1 MNQTSS
7 IQWYPGHMAKAF
19 KKIKEQLKLIDIVI
33 EIVDARIPISSKNPS
48 IESLIGNKKHI
59 LLLNKA
65 DLADEGETNQ
75 WIDKIKREDK
85 HTYPMAF
92 SIHNP
97 RDKKKL
103 LSQIR
108 QLKTKSNQKRCLICG
123 IPNVGKS
130 SVINLLSGKKKTVI
144 GNKPGVTKVNQWV
157 KIDEKILLLDTPGL
171 LWPKF
176 EDPKVGMRLAWI
188 GSIKDTIYE
197 KENLAFEL
205 LLFLHKNYSQRL
217 IEAYQLDP
225 KILNEKTIMLME
237 AIASIRRFL
246 IRGGDYDYARTADT
260 ILKDFKDGK
269 LGPITIEKVK
279 GSTEPCML

>member
-19 KKIKEQLKLIDIVI
+19 KKIREQLKLIDIVI
-33 EIVDARIPISSKNPS
+33 EIVDARIPISSKNPN

-59 LLLNKA
+59 LLFNKA
-65 DLADEGETNQ
+65 DLADEDETNR

-92 SIHNP
+92 SIYNP

-108 QLKTKSNQKRCLICG
+108 QLETKSNQKRCLICG

-157 KIDEKILLLDTPGL
+157 KIDEKILLMDTPGL

-176 EDPKVGMRLAWI
+176 EDPKVGLHLAWI

-205 LLFLHKNYSQRL
+205 LQFLHKNDSQRL

-237 AIASIRRFL
+237 AIASVRHFL
-246 IRGGDYDYARTADT
+246 VKGGDYDYARTADT

-279 GSTEPCML
+279 GSIEPCML

>member
-1 MNQTSS
+1 
-7 IQWYPGHMAKAF
+7 MAKAL

-65 DLADEGETNQ
+65 DLADDVETSK
-75 WIDKIKREDK
+75 WIDKIKQDDD

-92 SIHNP
+92 SIYNP
-97 RDKKKL
+97 RDKAKL
-103 LSQIR
+103 FSQIR
-108 QLKTKSNQKRCLICG
+108 QLETKLNQKRCLICG

-157 KIDEKILLLDTPGL
+157 KIDDRILLLDTPGL

-176 EDPKVGMRLAWI
+176 EDPQVGLRLAWI

-205 LLFLHKNYSQRL
+205 LEFLHSNYPQGL
-217 IEAYQLDP
+217 IETYQLEP
-225 KILNEKTIMLME
+225 EILKEKTIMMME
-237 AIASIRRFL
+237 AIASVRHFL
-246 IRGGDYDYARTADT
+246 VKGGDYDYARAADT

-269 LGPITIEKVK
+269 LGPITIEKV
-279 GSTEPCML
+279 